1 MLKIWGRVNS
11 INVMK
16 VLWCADELGL
26 EYQRIDA
33 GLAFGV
39 VNEDWYTA
47 MNPNAKVPTI
57 DDDGFV
63 LWESNA
69 IVRYL
74 GAKHGAGTLYP
85 DDLRAR
91 ADGDRWMDWQL
102 STLAEGMGYL
112 FWGLVRNSPAH
123 QDPDK
128 RAAAAATVAEQ
139 WGIVDRALDG
149 RSYLAGDQFTI
160 GDIPLGCF
168 MYRWSNLPDMPS
180 ERPRFRNLEAWYA
193 RLQERKAYREHVML
207 PLT

>member
-26 EYQRIDA
+26 QYERIDA
-33 GLAFGV
+33 GMAFGQV
-39 VNEDWYTA
+39 TEDWYTA

-74 GAKHGAGTLYP
+74 AARHGGGLCPA
-85 DDLRAR
+85 DAQVR
-91 ADGDRWMDWQL
+91 ADADRWMDWQL
-102 STLAEGMGYL
+102 STLAPDMGYL

-123 QDPDK
+123 QDPQAQ
-128 RAAAAATVAEQ
+128 AAAARSLAGL
-139 WGIVDRALDG
+139 WGMVDAALAG
-149 RSYLAGDQFTI
+149 RGFLAGDGLSM

-168 MYRWSNLPDMPS
+168 VHRWMELPDYPG
-180 ERPRFRNLEAWYA
+180 ERPRLEHLQAWYT
-193 RLQERKAYREHVML
+193 RLQERPAYRERVML